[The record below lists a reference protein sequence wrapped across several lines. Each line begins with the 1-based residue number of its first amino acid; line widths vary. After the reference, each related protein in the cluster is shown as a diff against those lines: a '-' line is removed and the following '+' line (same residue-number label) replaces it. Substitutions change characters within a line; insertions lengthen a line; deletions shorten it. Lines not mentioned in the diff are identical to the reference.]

1 MYTIPKNEDMVSSTR
16 DEIIKSELF
25 EENLKPIEVRAGYSI
40 DRNQL
45 PVGQLCLTKKGIIF
59 LTDGSKKSSGSFNW
73 ATYAG
78 AAAGGIVGG
87 LVGMAISSAMKGK
100 QDITTLAK
108 HPSSLFVSYNEIIKI
123 FHTVEKE
130 MLRKRGFLHLDVCGE
145 NGTIQKI
152 YISPIDKDYVDLVAI
167 ARFGYE
173 KDQYVS
179 NVFKAIG
186 YTEYLNNLVEIMQ
199 SKHGKN
205 WRSKN
210 LNEFNLK
217 AQNHCK
223 ELMEKNG
230 FSEKQMEDEIKSKLT
245 HFRSV
250 NHLVDY
256 FK

>member
-1 MYTIPKNEDMVSSTR
+1 MYSIPKNQDIISSTK
-16 DEIIKSELF
+16 DEILKSELF
-25 EENLKPIEVRAGYSI
+25 EENLKPIEVRAGYSD

-100 QDITTLAK
+100 QDINTLAK
-108 HPSSLFVSYNEIIKI
+108 HPSSLFISYNEIIKI
-123 FHTVEKE
+123 SHTIEKE

-145 NGTIQKI
+145 NEIINQI
-152 YISPIDKDYVDLVAI
+152 HISPIEKDYVDLVAI
-167 ARFGYE
+167 ARFRYE
-173 KDQYVS
+173 KEQYIS

-186 YTEYLNNLVEIMQ
+186 YTEYLNNFVESMQ
-199 SKHGKN
+199 SKYGKN

-210 LNEFNLK
+210 LDDYNSK
-217 AQNHCK
+217 A
-223 ELMEKNG
+223 L
-230 FSEKQMEDEIKSKLT
+230 
-245 HFRSV
+245 
-250 NHLVDY
+250 
-256 FK
+256 